1 MEKFRHGISKNVFV
15 LGLVSF
21 FNDIASEMIYPIIP
35 IFLTGLL
42 GVPVAIVGVI
52 EGIAEST
59 SSILKLFSGWLSDKA
74 RKRKPFA
81 VIGYSL
87 SAISKLILGF
97 SYTWELVLTARFT
110 DRFGKGIRTSA
121 RDALIVESSDK
132 ESMGRSFGFH
142 RAMDTAGAVVGPLL
156 AILVINFWI
165 EDYKLLFLLAFIP
178 SCIGVLLLILFVKE
192 KNKDHSTSKPVKL
205 SWRNLDRSFKVFLLI
220 SFIFMIGNSSDAF
233 LILRAKD
240 LGLSLTMVIFAYVSF
255 NVVYALSST
264 PAGILSDKIGP
275 RKLLPL
281 GFLLF
286 AVVYLFFG
294 IIDKSIFIW
303 ILFPLYG
310 IYMAMTEGVGKAFIS
325 QLVPKERSGT
335 AFGIYQL
342 TVGLC
347 TFIASLIAGLM
358 WTYIDVS
365 APFIFGSI
373 TAVISA
379 IMFIILEKPEVIK

>member
-1 MEKFRHGISKNVFV
+1 MKKFRHGISKNVFV

-97 SYTWELVLTARFT
+97 SSTWELVLTARFT
-110 DRFGKGIRTSA
+110 DRFGKGVRTSA
-121 RDALIVESSDK
+121 RDALIVESSEK

-142 RAMDTAGAVVGPLL
+142 RAMDTAGAVIGPLL
-156 AILVINFWI
+156 AILVINFWT

-192 KNKDHSTSKPVKL
+192 KNKDHSTARPVKL
-205 SWRNLDRSFKVFLLI
+205 SWKNLDRSFKVFLLI

-240 LGLSLTMVIFAYVSF
+240 LGLSLTMVILAYVSF
-255 NVVYALSST
+255 NIVYALSST

>member
-1 MEKFRHGISKNVFV
+1 MKKFRHGISKNVFV

-121 RDALIVESSDK
+121 RDALIVESSEK

-142 RAMDTAGAVVGPLL
+142 RAMDTAGAVIGPLL
-156 AILVINFWI
+156 AILVINFWT

-192 KNKDHSTSKPVKL
+192 KNKDHSASKPVKL
-205 SWRNLDRSFKVFLLI
+205 SWKNLDRSFKVFLLI

-379 IMFIILEKPEVIK
+379 IMFIILGKPEVIK